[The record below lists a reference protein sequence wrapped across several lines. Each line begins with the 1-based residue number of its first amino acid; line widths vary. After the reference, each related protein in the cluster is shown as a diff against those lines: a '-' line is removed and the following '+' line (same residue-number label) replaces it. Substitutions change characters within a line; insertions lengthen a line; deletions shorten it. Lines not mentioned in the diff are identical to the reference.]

1 MTIGLLDKNEIL
13 RDRDQRNT
21 GTYIIE
27 ALELISEVKL
37 DLRGRLEAVVEV
49 LAEYKA
55 FGGCEQRCRNFA

>member
-55 FGGCEQRCRNFA
+55 F